1 MSTSPGGMS
10 PRETLRRQQ
19 EQAARRARERR
30 WLTIV
35 AIGLVVVVVGG
46 IVGFQLWRSS
56 RAPSS
61 VPATVSGFAPVS
73 IVNGK
78 PIVLGAADAPVKL
91 QLFED
96 FHCPHCADF
105 ERELGPTIT
114 AEQQAGKVAVELYPM
129 SFIDQGSASAANA
142 MACAAENGFGQEY
155 YLGLFANPD
164 LAWSDSQLQA
174 LATKV
179 SSSVPSGF
187 GTCVTTKAHQPW
199 VDSINAA
206 AQAVSVES
214 TPTLWIDKSPV
225 DIATL
230 TPDSLRSMIEQAAAK

>member
-1 MSTSPGGMS
+1 MSTSQGGLS
-10 PRETLRRQQ
+10 PREKLRRQQ
-19 EQAARRARERR
+19 EQAARRTRERR
-30 WLTIV
+30 VLMIV

-46 IVGFQLWRSS
+46 IVGFQLWRSG

-61 VPATVSGFAPVS
+61 GPATVSGFAPVS
-73 IVNGK
+73 IESGK
-78 PIVLGAADAPVKL
+78 PIVLGAANAPVKL

-114 AEQQAGKVAVELYPM
+114 AEQQAGTVAVELYPM

-142 MACAAENGFGQEY
+142 MACAAENGFGQAY

-164 LAWSDSQLQA
+164 LAWSDSQLKT
-174 LATKV
+174 LA
-179 SSSVPSGF
+179 SVPAAF

-206 AQAVSVES
+206 AQAVSVQS